1 MHKEATMKKLAI
13 LCSVVP
19 TLAMADIDSQF
30 GLGLGTQYGGFA
42 GIKYSANLD
51 SNKFYVG
58 AGFSKPPHDND
69 EYGVTLGWERA
80 LTDKQA
86 VGFAARTRKLSTG
99 GGNYIIGSYPDD
111 FTTVVG
117 KDGYES
123 FIAATYTYYFTK
135 PTESGFLTGLSAGKT
150 YRKNNVVSEFRSGM
164 EYGVY
169 FGYQF

>member
-1 MHKEATMKKLAI
+1 MKKLAV
-13 LCSVVP
+13 LCAIIPSM
-19 TLAMADIDSQF
+19 AMADTNTQL

-51 SNKFYVG
+51 KNTFYVG

-69 EYGVTLGWERA
+69 QYGVTLGWERT

-86 VGFAARTRKLSTG
+86 LGFAARTRKWSTEG
-99 GGNYIIGSYPDD
+99 ANFIIGSYPDN
-111 FTTVVG
+111 FTTVAG

-123 FIAATYTYYFTK
+123 FIAATYTYYFTRSSE
-135 PTESGFLTGLSAGKT
+135 PGFLTGLSAGKT
-150 YRKNNVVSEFRSGM
+150 YQNNNVISKFQSGM